1 MKNIKKLFHRLSY
14 LQYPLV
20 LIAFI
25 LLIKPLFKGF
35 DYLSSNPEY
44 LFNTYSNALIF
55 FGVTLSF
62 SALQDPTRTSLRLE
76 KKIWQNPKKAKLHL
90 SITLITTFIFFASG
104 LWGFIISGS
113 YQREFAFASIILA
126 IGLLG
131 YLKFQIEVFEA
142 HRESVSKTDITDW
155 EKLSEAQKKGF
166 PDAIDE
172 IESGKVK
179 ST

>member
-104 LWGFIISGS
+104 LLGFIMSGS
-113 YQREFAFASIILA
+113 SQREFAYGSIVLA

-131 YLKFQIEVFEA
+131 YLKFQIEVFEIHKEKA
-142 HRESVSKTDITDW
+142 SSK
-155 EKLSEAQKKGF
+155 
-166 PDAIDE
+166 
-172 IESGKVK
+172 
-179 ST
+179 

>member
-1 MKNIKKLFHRLSY
+1 MKSIKKLFHGLSY

-44 LFNTYSNALIF
+44 LFDTYSYALIF

-62 SALQDPTRTSLRLE
+62 SALQDPTRTSLRFE
-76 KKIWQNPKKAKLHL
+76 KKIWQNPKKAKVHL

-104 LWGFIISGS
+104 LLGFIMSGS
-113 YQREFAFASIILA
+113 SQREFAFGSIVLA
-126 IGLLG
+126 IGLLS
-131 YLKFQIEVFEA
+131 YLKFQIELFEI
-142 HRESVSKTDITDW
+142 HKEKTSA
-155 EKLSEAQKKGF
+155 EKG
-166 PDAIDE
+166 
-172 IESGKVK
+172 
-179 ST
+179 

>member
-25 LLIKPLFKGF
+25 LLIKPLVKGF

-44 LFNTYSNALIF
+44 LFDAYSNALIF

-62 SALQDPTRTSLRLE
+62 SALQDPTRTSLRFE
-76 KKIWQNPKKAKLHL
+76 KKIWENPKKAKVYL

-104 LWGFIISGS
+104 LLGFIMSGS
-113 YQREFAFASIILA
+113 SQREFAYGSIVLA

-131 YLKFQIEVFEA
+131 YLKFQIEVFEIHKEKA
-142 HRESVSKTDITDW
+142 SSK
-155 EKLSEAQKKGF
+155 
-166 PDAIDE
+166 
-172 IESGKVK
+172 
-179 ST
+179 